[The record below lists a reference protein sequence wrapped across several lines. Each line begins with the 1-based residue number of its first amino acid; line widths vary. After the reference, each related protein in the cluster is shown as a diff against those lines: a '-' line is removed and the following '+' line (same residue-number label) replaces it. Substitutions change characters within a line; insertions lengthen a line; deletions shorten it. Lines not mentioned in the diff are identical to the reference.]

1 METTASPEQQQQE
14 PKDGAAEVADAKA
27 STSTPQV
34 HLRPSDP
41 FDLEAY
47 IAPYAGE

>member
-1 METTASPEQQQQE
+1 METTASPEQQQHQH
-14 PKDGAAEVADAKA
+14 GSDAVDNVDVKA

-34 HLRPSDP
+34 HLKPNDP

-47 IAPYAGE
+47 IAPYAGA